1 MYLSLSLVGSSVG
14 RGGVLSVVVAAAAVL
29 GGHYLTA
36 RCDKILSVHSGK
48 EGGREEEKEGGGRQ
62 FRKAKRWHGW
72 HSRERT
78 WMYRLEREGGTHASL
93 SVSSVLYSNESSLFF
108 LSFPFQRSRC
118 E

>member
-48 EGGREEEKEGGGRQ
+48 AEEGRDERGQAVSKSKAVARLAFERES
-62 FRKAKRWHGW
+62 AHGC
-72 HSRERT
+72 RERENT
-78 WMYRLEREGGTHASL
+78 ERIHA
-93 SVSSVLYSNESSLFF
+93 SVLYSYESSLF
-108 LSFPFQRSRC
+108 LPSIISRVTQKLDNFAA
-118 E
+118 